1 MRDAQ
6 DQTIGTERF
15 QVNQALFCRYT
26 TLDIQINKQLITAME
41 PIFMSLIKDQLTGF
55 VQVTDLYMMIHLF
68 RAYGAIDKINLE

>member
-1 MRDAQ
+1 
-6 DQTIGTERF
+6 
-15 QVNQALFCRYT
+15 
-26 TLDIQINKQLITAME
+26 ME